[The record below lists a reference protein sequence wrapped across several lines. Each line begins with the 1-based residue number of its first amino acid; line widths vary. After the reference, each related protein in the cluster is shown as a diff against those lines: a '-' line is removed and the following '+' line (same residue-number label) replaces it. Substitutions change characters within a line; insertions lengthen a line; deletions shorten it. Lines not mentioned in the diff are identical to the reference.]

1 MEHQPKYP
9 KYSESQGQVQWTVR
23 MMVRPDDGPSADEH
37 RKWKIITNDENSEFT
52 GIYTIKKMQ
61 KTLAQVQLWDAKSLL
76 RVVMWPGAHF
86 FFKNYSSLE

>member
-37 RKWKIITNDENSEFT
+37 RK
-52 GIYTIKKMQ
+52 
-61 KTLAQVQLWDAKSLL
+61 
-76 RVVMWPGAHF
+76 
-86 FFKNYSSLE
+86 